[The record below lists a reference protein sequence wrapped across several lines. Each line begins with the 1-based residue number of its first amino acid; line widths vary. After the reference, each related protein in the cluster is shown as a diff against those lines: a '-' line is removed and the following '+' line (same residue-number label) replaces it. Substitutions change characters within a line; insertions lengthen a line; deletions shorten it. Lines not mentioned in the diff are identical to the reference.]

1 VSAAE
6 LTLDVP
12 GWMLTRP
19 LDPTPEPAL
28 EPVWTAGA
36 RAWLGG
42 LEAMEALRSHLRGN
56 AVASAVSFGAPGGG
70 LDVTAARRVRELL
83 LSSSED
89 AGPRFDLA
97 DAAHDVSPESCP
109 PAAETPVLETL
120 VTHLDVLRRAALR
133 VGLRLP
139 FARRVFTDVRLR
151 VPVLGTL
158 AVLVSAGFALAAPL
172 VLLWLSAAFLG
183 VPHVVS
189 GLRHV
194 VLFRRVKPMTLG
206 LAALGLGLGVAQL
219 FGAGDW
225 SARGFVLLF
234 ALSGAVELQR
244 GRWLLAPVAALGMAF
259 PLPALL
265 VLSHLHA
272 LSSLVFLAQ
281 RGRARGVTVWPVLLT
296 AALVMA
302 LASLGAL
309 PFGPLVM
316 PRSSAASLIAE
327 ATGATAGPYFR
338 RALFLYAF
346 GQSIHFTAWL
356 KLIPD
361 LDRAATVPQSLRV
374 TLARFRSDF
383 GRLAFPAIVLCV
395 AATLAMLVFGG
406 AAREAYFALTYFHLG
421 LEGAAVLG
429 MLARP

>member
-1 VSAAE
+1 VSAAA
-6 LTLDVP
+6 LA
-12 GWMLTRP
+12 
-19 LDPTPEPAL
+19 LDPAWTGAIGEWLASVEASETLRVHLSGTAIARAVRFSRPGSALDKTAATLLRELWRNPFTLSGARTQSARSRRASAWPDAHAL
-28 EPVWTAGA
+28 ETPAAGA
-36 RAWLGG
+36 
-42 LEAMEALRSHLRGN
+42 S
-56 AVASAVSFGAPGGG
+56 
-70 LDVTAARRVRELL
+70 
-83 LSSSED
+83 
-89 AGPRFDLA
+89 
-97 DAAHDVSPESCP
+97 
-109 PAAETPVLETL
+109 AETAPFDFAQGERISIAL
-120 VTHLDVLRRAALR
+120 VDRLDVLRRSALR
-133 VGLRLP
+133 IGLRIPL
-139 FARRVFTDVRLR
+139 ARRVFTDLSLR

-158 AVLVSAGFALAAPL
+158 AVLMSAAFAMAAPL

-183 VPHVVS
+183 VPHVLS

-194 VLFRRVKPMTLG
+194 VLFRRVKPITLALAGLG
-206 LAALGLGLGVAQL
+206 LLLGVAQL

-234 ALSGAVELQR
+234 ALSRAAELRQ
-244 GRWLLAPVAALGMAF
+244 GRWLLAPIAVLGMAF

-281 RGRARGVTVWPVLLT
+281 RGRSRGVTVWPVVLT
-296 AALVMA
+296 AALVMGIA
-302 LASLGAL
+302 AMGAL
-309 PFGPLVM
+309 PFGPLWT

-374 TLARFRSDF
+374 TLARFRADF
-383 GRLAFPAIVLCV
+383 GRVAVPALLLCAV
-395 AATLAMLVFGG
+395 ATLAMLVFGG

-421 LEGAAVLG
+421 LEGAAVFA

>member
-1 VSAAE
+1 VSAAA
-6 LTLDVP
+6 LALD
-12 GWMLTRP
+12 
-19 LDPTPEPAL
+19 
-28 EPVWTAGA
+28 PVWTGSI
-36 RAWLGG
+36 REWRESV
-42 LEAMEALRSHLRGN
+42 EASHTLSSHLSSEAIAR
-56 AVASAVSFGAPGGG
+56 AVSFGR
-70 LDVTAARRVRELL
+70 AARALDKTATKLLRDAWGEPFTLSGARTQSARSRRASVR
-83 LSSSED
+83 
-89 AGPRFDLA
+89 P
-97 DAAHDVSPESCP
+97 AARTLET
-109 PAAETPVLETL
+109 PAAEASSETAPFDFAQGERIL
-120 VTHLDVLRRAALR
+120 AGLDALRRAALR
-133 VGLRLP
+133 FGLRLP

-158 AVLVSAGFALAAPL
+158 AVLVSAAFALAAPL

-183 VPHVVS
+183 VPHVLS

-194 VLFRRVKPMTLG
+194 VLFRRVKPMTLA
-206 LAALGLGLGVAQL
+206 LAALGLLLGIAQL

-244 GRWLLAPVAALGMAF
+244 GRWLLAPIAALGMAF

-309 PFGPLVM
+309 PFGPLLM

-361 LDRAATVPQSLRV
+361 LDRAASVPQSLRV
-374 TLARFRSDF
+374 TLNRFRADF
-383 GRLAFPAIVLCV
+383 GRLAFPALLLCV